1 MRKPMNPMF
10 RWLKVVVLAVVLM
23 PLLAMH
29 AAPPPVEQTVT
40 TRPTA
45 GQAAGR
51 VVDENGEPLIGA
63 TVAVIGTGVTTA
75 TAVDGHF
82 TLPLPAD
89 DCMLQFTYVGYAA
102 QKLAPGPQMHVQMM
116 PGNNAL
122 SEVVV
127 TALGIKREAKAL
139 SYHVQ
144 QVENDAIMRVQDANF
159 VNSLTGK
166 LAGVQINANA
176 SGIGGSSRVVMRG
189 AKSIDGNNNVLY
201 VIDGVPLVNAQSGL
215 DDDALAFS
223 GLKSRSVLLMLF
235 IMPMWINFTL
245 RLTALKEILTL
256 IEGNLAFHPFLNSV
270 IGMTY
275 DFLPFMIMPIYNQLE
290 RMDKSLIEAA
300 TDLGADA
307 PGCFMR
313 ITLPLSMPG
322 VMSGVA
328 MVFLPAMTNYVV
340 LDMLYNST
348 YIMGSLIGSY
358 FSAYDW
364 HGGSMISLILLALIC
379 IFTLLTKD
387 EDGGD
392 VRGGSLI

>member
-1 MRKPMNPMF
+1 MKYRFSRKQLAIPYALF
-10 RWLKVVVLAVVLM
+10 LLVFVVLPLIVIVYYAFTGNDGKPTADNLLNFFGD
-23 PLLAMH
+23 PNTLGTLLYSFLLAL
-29 AAPPPVEQTVT
+29 VT
-40 TRPTA
+40 TC
-45 GQAAGR
+45 
-51 VVDENGEPLIGA
+51 VCLLIA
-63 TVAVIGTGVTTA
+63 YPVA
-75 TAVDGHF
+75 
-82 TLPLPAD
+82 
-89 DCMLQFTYVGYAA
+89 Y
-102 QKLAPGPQMHVQMM
+102 
-116 PGNNAL
+116 
-122 SEVVV
+122 
-127 TALGIKREAKAL
+127 
-139 SYHVQ
+139 
-144 QVENDAIMRVQDANF
+144 
-159 VNSLTGK
+159 
-166 LAGVQINANA
+166 
-176 SGIGGSSRVVMRG
+176 
-189 AKSIDGNNNVLY
+189 
-201 VIDGVPLVNAQSGL
+201 
-215 DDDALAFS
+215 ALAFS

-275 DFLPFMIMPIYNQLE
+275 DFLPFMILPIYNQLE
-290 RMDKSLIEAA
+290 RLDKSLLEAA
-300 TDLGADA
+300 TDLGADRTK
-307 PGCFMR
+307 CFTQ

-322 VMSGVA
+322 VISGVA

-387 EDGGD
+387 DESGD